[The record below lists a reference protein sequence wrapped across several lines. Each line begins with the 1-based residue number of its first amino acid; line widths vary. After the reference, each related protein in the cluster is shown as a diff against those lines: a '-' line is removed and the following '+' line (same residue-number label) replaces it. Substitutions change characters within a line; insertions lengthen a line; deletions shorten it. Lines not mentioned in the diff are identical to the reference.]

1 MRKMHSKTMKAAEKS
16 LGEIIRGL
24 GPFLPKTGKIPKE
37 SFPEWGLSGT
47 SKKSTPKG
55 TKVSRHFSL

>member
-1 MRKMHSKTMKAAEKS
+1 MHTKTKKAAEKS

-24 GPFLPKTGKIPKE
+24 GPFLPKTGRIPKE

-47 SKKSTPKG
+47 SKKSTEKEA
-55 TKVSRHFSL
+55 KSSRHFSL